1 VVALVVAGAA
11 AMAGL
16 AGDGLRNRAP
26 KHSPPVLGL
35 VWHTVDPD
43 LEPWAGLG
51 LAELVRA
58 ALSARG
64 VVVRPSPES
73 LGAGRAADAKG
84 LAALGRR
91 LEVTYTL
98 GGTVG
103 RSDHRSE
110 IGMRLVR
117 VSDGLEVWSS
127 TFWRDRRDLESLPGE
142 LATAVSEVLRAESR
156 LGNQR

>member
-1 VVALVVAGAA
+1 
-11 AMAGL
+11 
-16 AGDGLRNRAP
+16 
-26 KHSPPVLGL
+26 
-35 VWHTVDPD
+35 
-43 LEPWAGLG
+43 
-51 LAELVRA
+51 
-58 ALSARG
+58 
-64 VVVRPSPES
+64 
-73 LGAGRAADAKG
+73 
-84 LAALGRR
+84 
-91 LEVTYTL
+91 VTYTL